1 MASPALLSAS
11 PLYQHNAKLCLAR
24 IHRRIGNSS
33 DGAQVRSAYTCIV
46 DLIYKISFQLF
57 PRCELLTMESER
69 TVRATISDLQSVLD
83 AFLDCV
89 EPTVRKLDSILDKV
103 EELGKKSKSP
113 PKPSSAEWKR
123 ALKGVTRPSG
133 KESRLFLDLFNLYW
147 AGIYEPYMQACDEE
161 PDDNIRHLDDVLPSL
176 TISLQQMRKHAQSI
190 DSMAF
195 EVLRI
200 YIRSTTAEERAW
212 MLNEVDLEPCKLSD
226 DQISPLDLNFRS
238 PMSLSTTFSISGVGG
253 VENKPFASSPLA
265 THSNSADCI
274 EQDKQSPAVVEVDPV
289 EEPLYIKTKRRPVLP
304 PINTSQ
310 PPISTF
316 RKTHH
321 RRPAPIIGPSPASS
335 SSSQTT
341 DAFPTSGDLSDIESI
356 RQRLAAVMGHGSQG
370 SSNSVFGPDADDDSG
385 KG

>member
-33 DGAQVRSAYTCIV
+33 DGAQVRSAYTSIV

-57 PRCELLTMESER
+57 PRCQLLTDEKER
-69 TVRATISDLQSVLD
+69 TVRASIEELQCFLD
-83 AFLDCV
+83 AFLDCLDLN
-89 EPTVRKLDSILDKV
+89 VRKLDSILDQV

-113 PKPSSAEWKR
+113 PKPNSAEWKK

-147 AGIYEPYMQACDEE
+147 AGIYEPYMQACEEE
-161 PDDNIRHLDDVLPSL
+161 PDDNIRLLDDVLPSL

-195 EVLRI
+195 AVLRI
-200 YIRSTTAEERAW
+200 YTRSTTAEERAW

-238 PMSLSTTFSISGVGG
+238 PSLSINFRD

-265 THSNSADCI
+265 THSNSADGV
-274 EQDKQSPAVVEVDPV
+274 EQDKRSSAAVDGDPV
-289 EEPLYIKTKRRPVLP
+289 EEPLFIKTRRRPVLP
-304 PINTSQ
+304 LINTVQ
-310 PPISTF
+310 PPSLIS
-316 RKTHH
+316 H
-321 RRPAPIIGPSPASS
+321 RANHRPVPIIGPSPASS
-335 SSSQTT
+335 VSSQTT

-356 RQRLAAVMGHGSQG
+356 RQRLAAVMGHSSQG
-370 SSNSVFGPDADDDSG
+370 SFNSVYGPDTDEDLG